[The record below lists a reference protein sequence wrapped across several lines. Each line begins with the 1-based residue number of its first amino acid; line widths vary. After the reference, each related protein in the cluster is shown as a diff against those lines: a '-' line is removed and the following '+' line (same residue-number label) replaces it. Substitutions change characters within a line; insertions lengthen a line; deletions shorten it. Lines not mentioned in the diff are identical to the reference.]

1 MQSSI
6 KNVASKCPWLD
17 AIEVISLIY
26 LCRYS
31 WSVKADLQVLW
42 GCKLFPFCAFF
53 LVDYDLNILCILQRK
68 GEQYGGTI
76 SSSSSTLA
84 WKWNISPSLIFHRK
98 ELNTWPHLSAWQAG
112 NIPII
117 WLLAAKVSA
126 QEHRFLCTT
135 VFVTNLKL
143 IL

>member
-1 MQSSI
+1 MSMARRNRSYFS
-6 KNVASKCPWLD
+6 N
-17 AIEVISLIY
+17 IS
-26 LCRYS
+26 
-31 WSVKADLQVLW
+31 VQVFLVSEGWPPSAW

-112 NIPII
+112 NIPVI
-117 WLLAAKVSA
+117 WLLPAKVSA
-126 QEHRFLCTT
+126 QEHRFLCTN